1 MKKEDKIEVAPEIVA
16 FFDLVVSEAFTTIK
30 NKHLNNSAYSKT
42 RIDKDSAE
50 LFIFHDPESDK
61 RGFHYILQFQ
71 DGILWRRSFYTNW
84 MGETPDIDNELVS
97 DDFSETTAEFIV
109 VDFVTEYREDWP
121 TKPLG
126 EPPAES

>member
-1 MKKEDKIEVAPEIVA
+1 MKKEDKIEVAPEVVA

-30 NKHLNNSAYSKT
+30 SKHLNNSAFSKT
-42 RIDKDSAE
+42 RIDTDSAE
-50 LFIFHDPESDK
+50 LFIFHDPESKK

-71 DGILWRRSFYTNW
+71 DEILWRRSYYTNW

-97 DDFSETTAEFIV
+97 DDYSETTAEFIV